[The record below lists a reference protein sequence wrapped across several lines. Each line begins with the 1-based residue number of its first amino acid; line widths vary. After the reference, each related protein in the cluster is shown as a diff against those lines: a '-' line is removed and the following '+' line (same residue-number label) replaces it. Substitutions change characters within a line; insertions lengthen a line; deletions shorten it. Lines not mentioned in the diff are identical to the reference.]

1 MNAILRA
8 ALKSSAGTFITLLSS
23 AIAMKVI
30 ALVAGPAGVGLFS
43 ILRQTQQTASVVGTL
58 GGQAAIVQGLA
69 SKEGPERD
77 AYAAAMLRTAL
88 AATSLVSVLLVV
100 AAPWLAPMV
109 LGEVANAVNI
119 MRLVVVPTI
128 LGGAVLFLS
137 GVINSYR
144 AVGTL
149 AVVQVTAGLGLAGFA
164 YPASVRPSGEAF
176 VLLLSASASA
186 AMIVALLCCRRN
198 QWLGFVSCVRAK
210 VGRVSANEFLRVGG
224 ATLATG
230 LMSTGT
236 VLIVRAMVN
245 RHLGLAQAGLFD
257 AAWTISMTYVMLILT
272 SLSAYYLPTL
282 TTLREQGEAR
292 NHLMHQYFR
301 FACLASLPLIGSVI
315 VLKPWVI
322 QLLYSKEFLPA
333 TQVMK
338 WMLLGDFFK
347 ICSWVMAMPML
358 AYAHTRP
365 FVLSELVWSVAFI
378 GIVAWLLSAGLDF
391 AYIGMA
397 FLACYVGYAAYT
409 YWYCRAS
416 FSFRIG
422 TRMTVAWLGVFACLV
437 TLALIA

>member
-109 LGEVANAVNI
+109 LGEVANAANV

-164 YPASVRPSGEAF
+164 YPASMRPSGEAF

-198 QWLGFVSCVRAK
+198 QWLGFVSRVRAK
-210 VGRVSANEFLRVGG
+210 VGRVSTNEFLRVGG

-292 NHLMHQYFR
+292 NHLIHQYFR

-365 FVLSELVWSVAFI
+365 FVLSELVWSVAFV

>member
-1 MNAILRA
+1 R
-8 ALKSSAGTFITLLSS
+8 SSDL
-23 AIAMKVI
+23 
-30 ALVAGPAGVGLFS
+30 
-43 ILRQTQQTASVVGTL
+43 
-58 GGQAAIVQGLA
+58 
-69 SKEGPERD
+69 
-77 AYAAAMLRTAL
+77 
-88 AATSLVSVLLVV
+88 
-100 AAPWLAPMV
+100 
-109 LGEVANAVNI
+109 
-119 MRLVVVPTI
+119 
-128 LGGAVLFLS
+128 
-137 GVINSYR
+137 
-144 AVGTL
+144 
-149 AVVQVTAGLGLAGFA
+149 
-164 YPASVRPSGEAF
+164 
-176 VLLLSASASA
+176 
-186 AMIVALLCCRRN
+186 
-198 QWLGFVSCVRAK
+198 
-210 VGRVSANEFLRVGG
+210 
-224 ATLATG
+224 
-230 LMSTGT
+230 
-236 VLIVRAMVN
+236 
-245 RHLGLAQAGLFD
+245 
-257 AAWTISMTYVMLILT
+257 
-272 SLSAYYLPTL
+272 
-282 TTLREQGEAR
+282 
-292 NHLMHQYFR
+292 HQYFR

-365 FVLSELVWSVAFI
+365 FVLSELVWSVAFV